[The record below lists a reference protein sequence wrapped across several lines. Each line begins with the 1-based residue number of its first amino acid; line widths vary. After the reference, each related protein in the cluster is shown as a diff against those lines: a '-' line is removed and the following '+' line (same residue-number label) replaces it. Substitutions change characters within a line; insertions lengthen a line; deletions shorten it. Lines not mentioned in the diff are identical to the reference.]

1 MLLSDLKRGDS
12 AKVLKINVS
21 RNIRDRLLK
30 IGLTE
35 NVMVKVIRFAPFG
48 DPMEIRLRDFS
59 LAIRKSEAK
68 RLIVEKI
75 R

>member
-1 MLLSDLKRGDS
+1 MLLSDLKRGER
-12 AKVLKINVS
+12 AKILKINVS

-35 NVMVKVIRFAPFG
+35 NVIVKVIRFAPLG

-68 RLIVEKI
+68 GLIVEKI